1 MDHSLHFQVEFAIS
15 HFPFCRTPCIGPI
28 GQIGPIARKWKM
40 RNGKWKMT
48 NELFLLLLPT
58 APALL
63 LVYLDSVLIP

>member
-1 MDHSLHFQVEFAIS
+1 
-15 HFPFCRTPCIGPI
+15 
-28 GQIGPIARKWKM
+28 M

-63 LVYLDSVLIP
+63 LVYLVSVLIP